1 MGLTDSEIISMLWER
16 NEKALAALSEKYGGY
31 CSAIAEN
38 ILENRED
45 AEECVNDAYL
55 KVWEKIPPEKPKI
68 LSAFIAKIARNAAID
83 RYRAAHAQKRGC
95 GDIELIFDEL
105 DGVISSV
112 HNAEDS
118 AARREM
124 INTINRF
131 LRRLSAK
138 KRLAFVLRYCC
149 CESVQSIS
157 QRLGMSEN
165 NVAVMLSRTRNALHE
180 QFKKEGYNL

>member
-1 MGLTDSEIISMLWER
+1 MTDSEIISMLWER
-16 NEKALAALSEKYGGY
+16 DEKALAALSEKYGGY

-45 AEECVNDAYL
+45 AEECVNDTYL

-68 LSAFIAKIARNAAID
+68 FSAFIAKIARNAAID
-83 RYRAAHAQKRGC
+83 RYRANHAQKRCSGNA
-95 GDIELIFDEL
+95 ELIFEEL
-105 DGVISSV
+105 DSVISGV
-112 HNAEDS
+112 HNAEDF

-131 LRRLSAK
+131 LRRLPAK

-149 CESVQSIS
+149 CESVSSIAG
-157 QRLGMSEN
+157 RLGMNEN